1 MEKLLLMLELQKQL
15 NDATN
20 GEEWAVKKVTKNGKA
35 INWKRCI
42 YMECAEIIDSFA
54 WKHWKSIDA
63 KVDWDNVQ
71 IEIVDIMHF
80 VLSLAIEQYAQK
92 GENSLEQ
99 IAKDMAQNK
108 LFAQVQKNELSFA
121 PSQEVMQQVE
131 YVMFLVLQRD
141 NFDLTQLFEQFYKL
155 IVMGALDLDS
165 LYKLYVGKNIL
176 NQFRQDNGYKAGTY
190 IKVWNGKEDNVVM
203 MQLWQNNPNYTPDE
217 LYADL
222 EKEYNKLK

>member
-1 MEKLLLMLELQKQL
+1 LEKLLLMLELQKQL

-20 GEEWAVKKVTKNGKA
+20 GDEWAVKKITKNGKA

-80 VLSLAIEQYAQK
+80 VLSLAIEQYAQEGK
-92 GENSLEQ
+92 NSLEQ
-99 IAKDMAQNK
+99 IANDMTKASSFEAMQSNSLAFEDEKSVMAQ
-108 LFAQVQKNELSFA
+108 VEL
-121 PSQEVMQQVE
+121 
-131 YVMFLVLQRD
+131 VMFLVLD
-141 NFDLTQLFEQFYKL
+141 KKDFHLEKL
-155 IVMGALDLDS
+155 IEEFFTLVVMGALDLDS

-222 EKEYNKLK
+222 EKEYNKL